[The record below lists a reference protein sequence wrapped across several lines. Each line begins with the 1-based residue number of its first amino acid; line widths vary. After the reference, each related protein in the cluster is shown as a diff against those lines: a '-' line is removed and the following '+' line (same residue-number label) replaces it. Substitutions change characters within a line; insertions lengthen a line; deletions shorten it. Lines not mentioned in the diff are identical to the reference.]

1 MFYPRSLVHLSKG
14 LELCLPRREP
24 LASSLM
30 LLYSLL
36 LVFAPVG
43 VQSDWLSISVPHHA
57 YEGDRVVIRCTGQ
70 NNGDIKR
77 VKYFKN
83 SHHIATYSGSSSYT
97 IDNAGLGDSGY
108 YFCKADRKLFLF
120 IDTTEETGSKRL
132 NVQELFPTP
141 GLTASLLQPIE
152 GSSVTLSCNTRLP
165 SDRATTQLRYSFF
178 KDGHTL
184 QSGWTSPKFT
194 ISAISKEDSGNYWC
208 EAMTASRSVSKQ
220 SYRSYIDVERIPVS
234 QVSMEIQPSRGWGV
248 EGEPL
253 GLEGE
258 PLVLVCSVA
267 KGTGL
272 ITFSWHRQDTK
283 ESVGS
288 KSQRSQRVELEIP
301 VIRESHAGG
310 YYCTADNNY
319 GLVQSAVVN
328 ITVKV
333 PVLQPLLSISVPG
346 VLPFIGDVA
355 ELHCEDKRASPP
367 VLYRFYHE
375 NITLAN
381 TSAPFG
387 GKASFKLSLTAG
399 HSGNYSCEADNGWG
413 TKRSEVVTLNVTEP
427 PPKVRLV
434 NGPHHC
440 EGRVEVEQDGHW
452 GTVCDDGWDMKDVA
466 VVCRE
471 LGCGA
476 ARHTP
481 IAALYPPVVDEAL
494 PVLIQVA
501 LCNGTEQ
508 TLAECGQVEAFDC
521 GHDEDAGAVCEVIP
535 RTF

>member
-1 MFYPRSLVHLSKG
+1 
-14 LELCLPRREP
+14 
-24 LASSLM
+24 M
-30 LLYSLL
+30 LLCALL

-43 VQSDWLSISVPHHA
+43 VQSDWLSISIPYRA
-57 YEGDRVVIRCTGQ
+57 YEGDRVVISCTGER
-70 NNGDIKR
+70 NGDIKR
-77 VKYFKN
+77 LKYFKN
-83 SHHIATYSGSSSYT
+83 GYHIATYSSASSY
-97 IDNAGLGDSGY
+97 IIENARSSDSGSY
-108 YFCKADRKLFLF
+108 SCKADRKFFLF
-120 IDTTEETGSKRL
+120 IDVTEETGSKWL
-132 NVQELFPTP
+132 NVQELFPAP
-141 GLTASLLQPIE
+141 GLTASPLQPIE
-152 GSSVTLSCNTRLP
+152 GSSVTLSCNTWLP

-184 QSGWTSPKFT
+184 QSGWTSSKFT

-208 EAMTASRSVSKQ
+208 EAMTASRSVSKH
-220 SYRSYIDVERIPVS
+220 SHRSYIDVERIPVS
-234 QVSMEIQPSRGWGV
+234 QVSMEIQPARGWGV
-248 EGEPL
+248 EGETL
-253 GLEGE
+253 AIEGE
-258 PLVLVCSVA
+258 PLVLACSVA

-283 ESVGS
+283 ESVGR
-288 KSQRSQRVELEIP
+288 KSQHSQRVELEIP
-301 VIRESHAGG
+301 AIRESHAGG

-319 GLVQSAVVN
+319 GLVQSTVVN

-333 PVLQPLLSISVPG
+333 PVLDPVLSISVPG
-346 VLPFIGDVA
+346 VRPFIGDVA

-367 VLYRFYHE
+367 VLYWFYHE

-387 GKASFKLSLTAG
+387 GKASFHLSLTAG
-399 HSGNYSCEADNGWG
+399 HSGNYSCKADNGWG
-413 TKRSEVVTLNVTEP
+413 IKRSEVVTLNVTEP

-440 EGRVEVEQDGHW
+440 EGRVEVEQEGRW

-476 ARHTP
+476 AQHTP
-481 IAALYPPVVDEAL
+481 IAMLYPPVVVDEAL

-501 LCNGTEQ
+501 LCNGTEK
-508 TLAECGQVEAFDC
+508 TLAECDQVEAFDC
-521 GHDEDAGAVCEVIP
+521 GHDEDAGAVCEVLP
-535 RTF
+535 STF